1 METKLLEIIQ
11 NEILESS
18 GPLTPETDLFVAGL
32 DSMAIMQLLLHI
44 EDHFQ
49 VALEPADLSREN
61 FQTATKI
68 AALIASK
75 R

>member
-1 METKLLEIIQ
+1 METKLLEIIRD
-11 NEILESS
+11 EILESTA
-18 GPLTPETDLFVAGL
+18 PLTTGSDLFEAGL

-61 FQTATKI
+61 FQTTVKI
-68 AALIASK
+68 AALIESK

>member
-18 GPLTPETDLFVAGL
+18 KTLTPESNLFEAGL

-49 VALEPADLSREN
+49 VSLDPADLSREN
-61 FQTATKI
+61 FQTASKI
-68 AALIASK
+68 TALIASK
-75 R
+75 N